1 MRSATSSA
9 NITVSARRL
18 PYSRVTSDPAAS
30 SAAAID
36 STGVMPEPAAI
47 STCRPRT
54 ARSGVN
60 APDGGWTSIVS
71 PGRVPRTSQPDTHP
85 SGTSRTP
92 IRGARPGGT
101 QIE

>member
-1 MRSATSSA
+1 M
-9 NITVSARRL
+9 SARRL

-47 STCRPRT
+47 STCRRPRA